1 MSACF
6 YLLLEKLQL
15 QQDDKTEAGQ
25 ALLTTH
31 GGSAGSSGSS
41 AHDGSSTPGG
51 LVIARNSRTE
61 VLALLAAN
69 PWVAATGS
77 CATSQAGRREH
88 GLFRLTWRPSHKRK
102 ISTEPSPAAAKSNHH
117 HRINLAV
124 AESNFGAAE
133 LELAAD
139 ESSLCAAGHQASV
152 ESRGPFFLRFPP
164 MRSTR
169 GGCCPRSSRMVGV
182 WMRSRQ

>member
-1 MSACF
+1 VAYHFVIHPTPAKS
-6 YLLLEKLQL
+6 K
-15 QQDDKTEAGQ
+15 
-25 ALLTTH
+25 LTT
-31 GGSAGSSGSS
+31 AC
-41 AHDGSSTPGG
+41 

-69 PWVAATGS
+69 LWVAATGS

-88 GLFRLTWRPSHKRK
+88 GLFRLT
-102 ISTEPSPAAAKSNHH
+102 SPAAAKSNHH

-124 AESNFGAAE
+124 AESNFDATE

-139 ESSLCAAGHQASV
+139 ELSLCAAGHQASV

-169 GGCCPRSSRMVGV
+169 GGYCPRSSRMVGV
-182 WMRSRQ
+182 WMRSRQRGWRRGYAPMTPRRRP